1 MAKRDDQFLDQ
12 SVSRRSFLRGAAS
25 LAGTAVTL
33 GASAS
38 PLLWSGA
45 ASAQQKLSGPL
56 SISNWPYYI
65 SPKTVPAFEKKFGIK
80 VKYIEDINDNS
91 SLFGK
96 IAGPLQMGRNPGRDI
111 IIPTDWMVARL
122 IKLGWLETFSHDEV
136 PNAKNLSPRLQHPS
150 WDPHRTHSLPWA
162 TYLTGIAY
170 NIEKTGKELH
180 SIEDIY
186 DPAYKGHVSMLN
198 QMRDTLA
205 LVFLGMGVDP
215 EKATYA
221 DAQKAVAKIKKYAN
235 NGQIRQFFGNDY
247 GAALSRGDIWVA
259 FAWSGDVVQLQK
271 DNPNLRFMVPKQ
283 GLYRSD
289 DNMTI
294 PLKAPHRKAALAW
307 MNYIYDPQVYAQ
319 IAAYIQYIPPVDG
332 TKPYVEKINPKL
344 AKNPLIY
351 PTDDMWKKMHGFVEL
366 SGKQEQKWESLFQN
380 AIGR

>member
-1 MAKRDDQFLDQ
+1 MANDDNPSSYPL
-12 SVSRRSFLRGAAS
+12 SRRDFLGKAAS
-25 LAGTAVTL
+25 LAGGLAAL
-33 GASAS
+33 GVSAS
-38 PLLWSGA
+38 PLVWSTGA
-45 ASAQQKLSGPL
+45 YADKKLAGPL

-65 SPKTVPAFEKKFGIK
+65 SPKTVPAFEKKFDVK

-91 SLFGK
+91 TLFGK

-111 IIPTDWMVARL
+111 IIPTDWLAARL
-122 IKLGWLETFSHDEV
+122 AKLGWLEKFTHEEV
-136 PNAKNLSPRLQHPS
+136 PNAKNLSPRLQHPT

-162 TYLTGIAY
+162 TYTTGIAY
-170 NIEKTGKELH
+170 NIDKTGKELH
-180 SIEDIY
+180 SINDIY
-186 DPAYKGHVSMLN
+186 DPAFKGHVSMLN

-205 LVFLGMGVDP
+205 LVFLGMGIEP

-221 DAQKAVAKIKKYAN
+221 DEQKAIQKIKKN
-235 NGQIRQFFGNDY
+235 VSNGQIRQFYGNDY

-271 DNPNLRFMVPKQ
+271 DNPNLRFMIPEE

-294 PLKAPHRKAALAW
+294 PLNAPHREAALAW
-307 MNYIYDPQVYAQ
+307 MNFIYDPEVYAQ
-319 IAAYIQYIPPVDG
+319 IAAYVQYIPPVEG
-332 TKPYVEKINPKL
+332 TKPYMEKINPEL

-351 PTDDMWKKMHGFVEL
+351 PPDEMWKKMHTFTAL
-366 SGKQEQKWESLFQN
+366 SADEERKWQSLFQD